1 MLPKLTEMER
11 NWIIFTPAPAM
22 VLSKI
27 FNWSI
32 WGKAISNSWEKI
44 KLAIPREQNYVAWLV
59 KNDKTVS
66 STLTQNF
73 FVSIRQAG
81 KQVLDLQ
88 SSFLRILDTFLP
100 FSVVILVK
108 YTVLFVLG
116 KCLMDSEQVILIF
129 TEVWLYNFHVSR

>member
-1 MLPKLTEMER
+1 M
-11 NWIIFTPAPAM
+11 W
-22 VLSKI
+22 
-27 FNWSI
+27 
-32 WGKAISNSWEKI
+32 NSQEKI

-59 KNDKTVS
+59 KNDKTVF

-81 KQVLDLQ
+81 KQALNLQ

-116 KCLMDSEQVILIF
+116 ICLMDSD
-129 TEVWLYNFHVSR
+129 